1 MSNQLK
7 FNEDS
12 RVKIPAL
19 LTLSKLGFEYLSL
32 KDFTKSLFTPDKP
45 KSPPPQISQDKS
57 HDNTSAQ
64 SQNPTQP
71 QNFIKDS
78 FANATLNLANP
89 QSYIFAPLFH
99 QAISTLNPHA
109 TPSEIQALLRDIL
122 LMLDYDDLGRAFYH
136 RLTSQRGIKLIDF
149 ENFERNSFHALTE
162 LTYKEG
168 DEEFRPDITVLI
180 NGLPLCFIEVK
191 IPHNKEGVLAEQE
204 RMQKRFANKKFKKFF
219 NALQILVFSNNQQYD
234 DESTAP
240 ISGAFYATTAT
251 QSLFLNRFRE
261 PNIDSANLSALD
273 KATNE
278 ALDKSLDESTQ
289 NFILQDNNSIA
300 IKNSSEFITN
310 TSPTTP
316 TNRLLISLFSKP
328 RLAHFLRYSIAYVE
342 KRDKQGT
349 IHIQKHIM
357 RYQQFFAQL
366 ALAKSLDNGVKK
378 GIIWHTQGSG
388 KTAFA
393 FYNVKFLQDYFSAKG
408 ILTKFYFIVDRLD
421 LKDQASK
428 EFSARGLC
436 VRSVESKD
444 ELSRELQSKSA
455 ISNTKGASEITVIN
469 IQQLPPDSPIVP
481 NDYGVQ
487 IQRIYFIDEAHRSYK
502 ENGSYLANLLS
513 LDKEAI
519 FISLTG
525 TPLLGGKSKKSSK
538 AIWGDYIHQYYYNSS
553 IADGYTLRLIREDIQ
568 TRYKEELRVAL
579 ENIQINDKDLAK
591 EQIYAHKKFVTPMLA
606 YIADDL
612 KDSRIASNDSTIG
625 AMIVCSSANQAKM
638 FFEVFK
644 QYYKDK
650 NPNDINALN
659 SAALILHDIDD
670 KATRTSNIEDF
681 KNGKIDIL
689 FVYNM
694 LLTGFDAPRLKKLY
708 IDRKI
713 KEHNLLQTL
722 ARVNRPYHNFRYG
735 YVVDF
740 ADIQKEFDKANQAY
754 FDELQKELGDDF
766 EKFSQIFKSEAQIK
780 ADLESIKLALFDY
793 DTSDREIF
801 DRQISAINDKKILYE
816 IKKALILAKEL
827 QNAIRIQGDLE
838 LQAKFN
844 STDFALY
851 NELLKITQ
859 RKIDEINFKEALQS
873 KSDISGLLN
882 LAMEDIL
889 FRFIKV
895 GESELHIA
903 DSLKRS
909 ISRTREALQNNFDK
923 KDPHFISL
931 KEALMEIFSK
941 MNLGEITNDIEA
953 NKAIFDNL
961 FAQITELNRQNDL
974 IAHKYN
980 GDYKFARIH
989 KRLKEKI
996 QTQADSK
1003 KIEMQIC
1010 EALQTIKGELDKTI
1024 ADNDAILDNE
1034 SYFEQ
1039 KIKSLVSTHF
1049 EPLAQSTALKNLD
1062 TAHIAT
1068 LIAKE
1073 YLSEHKMEAA

>member
-1 MSNQLK
+1 
-7 FNEDS
+7 
-12 RVKIPAL
+12 
-19 LTLSKLGFEYLSL
+19 
-32 KDFTKSLFTPDKP
+32 
-45 KSPPPQISQDKS
+45 
-57 HDNTSAQ
+57 
-64 SQNPTQP
+64 
-71 QNFIKDS
+71 
-78 FANATLNLANP
+78 
-89 QSYIFAPLFH
+89 
-99 QAISTLNPHA
+99 
-109 TPSEIQALLRDIL
+109 
-122 LMLDYDDLGRAFYH
+122 
-136 RLTSQRGIKLIDF
+136 
-149 ENFERNSFHALTE
+149 
-162 LTYKEG
+162 
-168 DEEFRPDITVLI
+168 
-180 NGLPLCFIEVK
+180 
-191 IPHNKEGVLAEQE
+191 
-204 RMQKRFANKKFKKFF
+204 
-219 NALQILVFSNNQQYD
+219 
-234 DESTAP
+234 
-240 ISGAFYATTAT
+240 
-251 QSLFLNRFRE
+251 
-261 PNIDSANLSALD
+261 
-273 KATNE
+273 
-278 ALDKSLDESTQ
+278 
-289 NFILQDNNSIA
+289 
-300 IKNSSEFITN
+300 
-310 TSPTTP
+310 
-316 TNRLLISLFSKP
+316 
-328 RLAHFLRYSIAYVE
+328 
-342 KRDKQGT
+342 
-349 IHIQKHIM
+349 M

-444 ELSRELQSKSA
+444 ELSRELQNKSA
-455 ISNTKGASEITVIN
+455 IANPEGLLEITVIN
-469 IQQLPPDSPIVP
+469 IQQLPPDSPIAP
-481 NDYGVQ
+481 NDYDVK

-579 ENIQINDKDLAK
+579 ENIQISDKDLAK

-612 KDSRIASNDSTIG
+612 KNSRIASNDSTIG

-638 FFEVFK
+638 FFEVFSET
-644 QYYKDK
+644 YKDK
-650 NPNDINALN
+650 SPNDINALN

-670 KATRTSNIEDF
+670 KATRTSKIEDF

-793 DTSDREIF
+793 DTNNREIF

-816 IKKALILAKEL
+816 IKK
-827 QNAIRIQGDLE
+827 R
-838 LQAKFN
+838 
-844 STDFALY
+844 
-851 NELLKITQ
+851 
-859 RKIDEINFKEALQS
+859 
-873 KSDISGLLN
+873 
-882 LAMEDIL
+882 
-889 FRFIKV
+889 
-895 GESELHIA
+895 
-903 DSLKRS
+903 
-909 ISRTREALQNNFDK
+909 
-923 KDPHFISL
+923 
-931 KEALMEIFSK
+931 
-941 MNLGEITNDIEA
+941 
-953 NKAIFDNL
+953 
-961 FAQITELNRQNDL
+961 
-974 IAHKYN
+974 
-980 GDYKFARIH
+980 
-989 KRLKEKI
+989 
-996 QTQADSK
+996 
-1003 KIEMQIC
+1003 
-1010 EALQTIKGELDKTI
+1010 
-1024 ADNDAILDNE
+1024 
-1034 SYFEQ
+1034 
-1039 KIKSLVSTHF
+1039 
-1049 EPLAQSTALKNLD
+1049 
-1062 TAHIAT
+1062 
-1068 LIAKE
+1068 
-1073 YLSEHKMEAA
+1073 

>member
-1 MSNQLK
+1 
-7 FNEDS
+7 
-12 RVKIPAL
+12 
-19 LTLSKLGFEYLSL
+19 
-32 KDFTKSLFTPDKP
+32 
-45 KSPPPQISQDKS
+45 
-57 HDNTSAQ
+57 
-64 SQNPTQP
+64 
-71 QNFIKDS
+71 
-78 FANATLNLANP
+78 
-89 QSYIFAPLFH
+89 
-99 QAISTLNPHA
+99 
-109 TPSEIQALLRDIL
+109 
-122 LMLDYDDLGRAFYH
+122 MLDYDDLGRAFYD

-149 ENFERNSFHALTE
+149 TNFERNSFHALTE

-168 DEEFRPDITVLI
+168 ENALDSEEFRPDITLLI

-204 RMQKRFANKKFKKFF
+204 RMQKRLANKKFKKFF

-261 PNIDSANLSALD
+261 PNIDSANLSP
-273 KATNE
+273 
-278 ALDKSLDESTQ
+278 LDEATQ

-300 IKNSSEFITN
+300 IKHSSEFITN

-342 KRDKQGT
+342 KQDKQGT

-366 ALAKSLDNGVKK
+366 ALAKSLDNGIKK

-421 LKDQASK
+421 LKTQASK

-436 VRSVESKD
+436 VRSVDSKD

-455 ISNTKGASEITVIN
+455 ISNTKGAPEITVIN

-481 NDYGVQ
+481 NDYGVK

-568 TRYKEELRVAL
+568 TRYKEELKQAL
-579 ENIQINDKDLAK
+579 ENIQISDKDLAK

-612 KDSRIASNDSTIG
+612 RDSRISSGDSTIG

-644 QYYKDK
+644 QSYKDK
-650 NPNDINALN
+650 SPDDTNALN
-659 SAALILHDIDD
+659 SAALILHDSDD

-740 ADIQKEFDKANQAY
+740 ADIQREFDKANQAY
-754 FDELQKELGDDF
+754 FDELKSELGDDF
-766 EKFSQIFKSEAQIK
+766 EKFSQIFKSEAQIE

-793 DTSDREIF
+793 DTSNKEIF

-827 QNAIRIQGDLE
+827 SNAIRIQGDLE
-838 LQAKFN
+838 LNAKFS
-844 STDFALY
+844 STDFTLY

-895 GESELHIA
+895 GECELHIA
-903 DSLKRS
+903 DSLKKS
-909 ISRTREALQNNFDK
+909 MSRTRQAFIDNFDK

-931 KEALMEIFSK
+931 KQALMEIFSK
-941 MNLGEITNDIEA
+941 MNLGEITSDIEA
-953 NKAIFDNL
+953 NKAIFDTL

-989 KRLKEKI
+989 KRLKEQIKI
-996 QTQADSK
+996 QADSK
-1003 KIEMQIC
+1003 KLEMQIC
-1010 EALQTIKGELDKTI
+1010 EALQKIKGELDKTI

-1049 EPLAQSTALKNLD
+1049 EPFAQSLAQANAKSLD